1 MAVDLTQQMKQGRV
15 MTTGTPCDLCGENAF
30 QRIADRDRDQQPL
43 DTVICMNC
51 GLVRHATVPSSED
64 LAQFYSG
71 SYREE
76 YNGEKTPGPR
86 RVMRAWL
93 NGERICRQ
101 ISPIL
106 PAGAK
111 VLEVGAGIGCTVKV
125 FEQAGFDAAG
135 IDPGGEFLKYS
146 RDQLHARV
154 TVCRLED
161 LPPNP
166 VYDAVLLVHVIEHLR
181 SPVTALKQMA
191 KLLQPDGLLYVEC
204 PNLQAPFASR
214 SRLFHYAHIHNY
226 VPSTLRQTGEVSGF
240 ELQRRFGDAPDP
252 NLQMLFRKNP
262 DVTWTKDSENAL
274 RTLGDLRR
282 TGFVPYHLRLRYF
295 SDRIRKVSSYARE
308 HLRAETFV
316 QQLVEHCRRSSTDSR
331 AA

>member
-1 MAVDLTQQMKQGRV
+1 METE
-15 MTTGTPCDLCGENAF
+15 TPCDLCGGNVF
-30 QRIADRDRDQQPL
+30 QRIADRDRDSQRL

-51 GLVRHATVPSSED
+51 GLVRHAKVPSADD
-64 LAQFYSG
+64 LKRFYSG

-93 NGERICRQ
+93 NGERICQQ
-101 ISPIL
+101 IAPAL

-125 FEQAGFDAAG
+125 FEQAGFDAEG

-146 RDQLHARV
+146 RDQLQANV
-154 TVCRLED
+154 TICTLED
-161 LPPNP
+161 LPQHQHF
-166 VYDAVLLVHVIEHLR
+166 DAVLLIHVIEHLP
-181 SPVTALKQMA
+181 SPVRSLKQMA
-191 KLLQPDGLLYVEC
+191 GLLKPDGLLYVEC

-214 SRLFHYAHIHNY
+214 GRLFHYAHIHNY
-226 VPSTLRQTGEVSGF
+226 VPATLRQTGEASGF
-240 ELQRRFGDAPDP
+240 ELRQRFGDRQDP
-252 NLQMLFRKNP
+252 NLQMLFRR
-262 DVTWTKDSENAL
+262 NAEATL
-274 RTLGDLRR
+274 AADPTNAQRTLQDLRR
-282 TGFVPYHLRLRYF
+282 IRFVPYHLRARYF

-308 HLRAETFV
+308 HLRAQAFV
-316 QQLVEHCRRSSTDSR
+316 QRLVEDCNGVRAESR